1 MEPWNGVLSG
11 HFKTTAAEGRGGS
24 LLLEMTKQAHLIMN
38 SAVEMVR
45 DQPLAWKWKCFLYAS
60 DSGGYKRKLVSG
72 IIQRR
77 ERARKPFGETSSNV
91 WEWRQLL
98 PWHGDHA
105 ALLGEHTRRK
115 RSEGRWEGGMAADSF
130 KKGRGW
136 GSNNERRLSLAES
149 RGRLNSRRR
158 REKRGKKSRARE

>member
-1 MEPWNGVLSG
+1 MLSG

-105 ALLGEHTRRK
+105 ALLGEHRR
-115 RSEGRWEGGMAADSF
+115 
-130 KKGRGW
+130 
-136 GSNNERRLSLAES
+136 ERRVRGEGKEGWLQTLLKREGDGEATTNGGFLWLSPV
-149 RGRLNSRRR
+149 GD
-158 REKRGKKSRARE
+158 

>member
-1 MEPWNGVLSG
+1 MTSNTARNKISFSFYCSILEIQISRQFSWNTPGGFVSG
-11 HFKTTAAEGRGGS
+11 RMSKLYHLTAPTSPPLAERRGGS

-60 DSGGYKRKLVSG
+60 DSDGYKRKLVSG

-105 ALLGEHTRRK
+105 ALLGEHRR
-115 RSEGRWEGGMAADSF
+115 
-130 KKGRGW
+130 
-136 GSNNERRLSLAES
+136 ERRVRV
-149 RGRLNSRRR
+149 RGRRDGCRLF
-158 REKRGKKSRARE
+158 